1 MIVKEQKPDFYN
13 INGLVFIPAYDRE
26 EDNYRDLKG
35 NVLPTVSQIMRPL
48 LTFSSFYALK
58 VENVVYK
65 LIEANL
71 NNKLYSKPIKADY
84 MAYLS
89 AFYRWK
95 DKTNPFIEMCGMRL
109 ACVNFAGRF
118 DFFGI
123 IDGELWVI
131 DWTTEALA
139 LGLGPKLAAYAMLIQ
154 AWYEQQT
161 GKTELINRGA
171 LKLNS
176 DGTYIFKKYDDI
188 EDYEIFNHLLAVKR
202 WKMANEQ
209 F

>member
-26 EDNYRDLKG
+26 EDIYRDLKG
-35 NVLPTVSQIMRPL
+35 NVLPTVSQILMPL
-48 LTFSSFYALK
+48 LTSSLYAQRIETE
-58 VENVVYK
+58 VHK
-65 LIEANL
+65 LIEGHL
-71 NNKLYSKPIKADY
+71 KDDPYGKPFTAKCMD
-84 MAYLS
+84 YLS
-89 AFYRWK
+89 AFHKWN
-95 DKTNPFIEMCGMRL
+95 DKTRPVVRAAGMRL

-118 DFFGI
+118 DFFGV

-139 LGLGPKLAAYAMLIQ
+139 LGVGPKLAAYAMLMKG
-154 AWYEQQT
+154 WYEQQT
-161 GKTELINRGA
+161 GKIEQINRGA
-171 LKLNS
+171 LQLNS
-176 DGTYIFKKYDDI
+176 DGTYIFKKYDDL